1 MKVIL
6 GVSGGQ
12 GRDSRL
18 EEPDMKKMKSSEE
31 LPSCQVSSP
40 HAKVDLIFSEAIYAI
55 LFRLSVFERLTT
67 VLPSSC
73 GGCAQPRSLGVHMAG
88 HCYVVKWH
96 LEGNVP
102 NPVGQ

>member
-12 GRDSRL
+12 GRDCRL
-18 EEPDMKKMKSSEE
+18 EEPDRKKMKRSEE

-55 LFRLSVFERLTT
+55 LSRLSVFNKLTT
-67 VLPSSC
+67 VLPPSC
-73 GGCAQPRSLGVHMAG
+73 RGCAQERRLVHG
-88 HCYVVKWH
+88 GTLVVKWH

-102 NPVGQ
+102 NAAGP